1 MGGEG
6 VGPTYDSR
14 STTSPSYVWAGSLPV
29 VWAEILG
36 SYFRVMDLC
45 GSWILDR
52 MPEHVRSER
61 NIRRSLTNCLCLSAL
76 LAGSYIGVSTVSAQT
91 VVADFQFNEGK
102 GSVTRSATNNLA
114 GTLGLTVDTALL
126 PVSSTDSPSGNA
138 NDKSLLLS
146 GDSAPLVDDSNAP
159 VLNLL
164 TQAMTIEVW
173 AKRDGTDDRA
183 IVGLASYGASYK
195 LGIMTGGE
203 LVFTLFGVVDVMSG
217 QYLYPDEWHHLA
229 AAWEPGVGV
238 TFYVDG
244 NATFVEATNSMRAFW
259 HNRFSIG
266 AEGEDNA
273 FKGNLDRMRVHKAL
287 LTPEELDSVAGTPK
301 APLASTVVA
310 YNFNESAMPFHSAVT
325 PDRPTYTTSSEYKAA
340 LVAPTWVKD
349 SPTGGDSDYCLEF
362 NGAAAQ
368 RVVVDDPN
376 MALNFD
382 PGSFTIEA
390 WVKYGALTGDRS
402 VLFGNNGP
410 GGAVS
415 FSVTAQRKL
424 FATAYAIA
432 DVPSNASIPDDG
444 QWHHVAVVHE
454 NGKELRFYVDGV
466 LGDTVPFTSGVKL
479 NDPDHMQTSFYIGS
493 ENYGWTPYTGRMDR
507 VRVTKGVVA
516 ADKLDFRAIPGVD
529 PSAPELSI
537 RTMVEISWA
546 TLPAGYKLQATAN
559 PADPTS
565 WAFATNTPYLSEG
578 LYKYYVPTTASKMF
592 YRLVKP

>member
-1 MGGEG
+1 
-6 VGPTYDSR
+6 
-14 STTSPSYVWAGSLPV
+14 
-29 VWAEILG
+29 
-36 SYFRVMDLC
+36 
-45 GSWILDR
+45 

-61 NIRRSLTNCLCLSAL
+61 NIRRSLASGLCLSAL

-91 VVADFQFNEGK
+91 VAADFQFNEGK
-102 GSVTRSATNNLA
+102 GSVTRSATNNLT
-114 GTLGLTVDTALL
+114 GTLGLAVDSSLF
-126 PVSSTDSPSGNA
+126 PVTSSDSPSGNA
-138 NDKSLLLS
+138 NDKSVLLS
-146 GDSAPLVDDSNAP
+146 GEAAPLVDDSSAP
-159 VLNLL
+159 VLNLQ

-173 AKRDGTDDRA
+173 AKRDAADDRA
-183 IVGLASYGASYK
+183 ITGIASYGASYK

-217 QYLYPDEWHHLA
+217 QYLYPGEWHHLA

-244 NATFVEATNSMRAFW
+244 NPSFVEATGAMRAFW

-266 AEGEDNA
+266 AEGEDNV

-287 LTPEELDSVAGTPK
+287 LTAEELDNVAATPK
-301 APLASTVVA
+301 APLASTVAA

-325 PDRPTYTTSSEYKAA
+325 PDRPTYTTSTEYKAS
-340 LVAPTWVKD
+340 LTAPTWVKD

-362 NGAAAQ
+362 NGATAQ
-368 RVVVDDPN
+368 RVIVDDPN
-376 MALNFD
+376 MAVNFD

-390 WVKYGALTGDRS
+390 WVKYGALPVDRS

-410 GGAVS
+410 GGAIS
-415 FSVTAQRKL
+415 FSVTSQRKL

-444 QWHHVAVVHE
+444 LWHHVAVVHE

-466 LGDTVPFTSGVKL
+466 LGDTVAFTSGIKL

-507 VRVTKGVVA
+507 VRVTSGVVA

-537 RTMVEISWA
+537 RPMVEISWA
-546 TLPAGYKLQATAN
+546 TMPAGYKLQATAN
-559 PADPTS
+559 PADSAS
-565 WAFATNTPYLSEG
+565 WAFTTNAPFTSEG
-578 LYKYYVPTTASKMF
+578 VYKYYVSTTASKMF